1 MKLIVLLLFV
11 LAPAA
16 VMAQSEV
23 CSSSFTV
30 NTVAV
35 ASHTATEIDSDSVVM
50 ADRKWVELQN
60 TSTDTIRCM
69 QSSAVTHQTGRLL
82 TASGGAWALNL
93 KDLGSTVVIST
104 FAPAYVNTMA
114 AMGFYCVN
122 AGTNTVGSVA
132 LSQCK

>member
-1 MKLIVLLLFV
+1 MKTIILLALL

-23 CSSSFTV
+23 CGSSFTV

-50 ADRKWVELQN
+50 TDRKWVELQN
-60 TSTDTIRCM
+60 VSTDTVRCM
-69 QSSAVTHQTGRLL
+69 QSSAVKHQTGRLL
-82 TASGGAWALNL
+82 TASGGTWALNL
-93 KDLGSTVVIST
+93 KDMGSTVVIST
-104 FAPAYVNTMA
+104 FAPAWVNTMA
-114 AMGFYCVN
+114 SMGFYCIN
-122 AGTNTVGSVA
+122 AGTNTVGAIA

>member
-1 MKLIVLLLFV
+1 MKTILLAVFL

-16 VMAQSEV
+16 AMAQSEI
-23 CSSSFTV
+23 CGSSFTV
-30 NTVAV
+30 NMVTISSYAATQVDATAV
-35 ASHTATEIDSDSVVM
+35 RLP
-50 ADRKWVELQN
+50 DRKWVELQN

-69 QSSAVTHQTGRLL
+69 QSSVVTHQTGRLL